1 MAIWNSVSIKKL
13 IDKYNDSGFLPK
25 DNPFHQG
32 DIRVRK
38 PRINFEYTKDEV
50 KELAKIAGNVLYFGE
65 TYAKVTTDEGLRI
78 VKLRKYQIK
87 VLRQFQY
94 YRHNIW
100 LASRQIGKSCDG
112 EIEIRDRHDAIVFNG
127 NLRDYYN
134 SYVGSRRLK
143 FKSFLCDCL
152 PYTNRI
158 SQFIIEAVIALI
170 DQSYSWFSSN
180 KADTIKSIDIKRQR
194 LSICKEGGKNKMY
207 VNRVHYCRPDRV
219 LYIELDDDTILTV
232 SPEHVIHGVLMYNE
246 NFGNYEN
253 FPSIEAQY
261 IQVGAVITKHN
272 SAFSRAKV
280 ISIGWS
286 YFKYSLYD
294 LTTSKP
300 HKALPDHWYNIDGIR
315 VHNCVTSDTTVD
327 VYNKD
332 SGEYSTEQMF
342 ELFYRYKAKLSVLD
356 KLERSLYRI
365 INKLQHKYDTA
376 I

>member
-112 EIEIRDRHDAIVFNG
+112 EIEIRDRHDNVVFNG

-143 FKSFLCDCL
+143 LKSFLCGCL
-152 PYTNRI
+152 PYVGWI
-158 SQFIIEAVIALI
+158 SCYTMEAVIALI
-170 DQSYSWFSSN
+170 DQSYCLFSS

-194 LSICKEGGKNKMY
+194 LSVCLEGGKNKMY
-207 VNRVHYCRPDRV
+207 VNRVHYCRPDQV

-232 SPEHVIHGVLMYNE
+232 SPEHVIHDVLMYSE
-246 NFGNYEN
+246 DFGNYEN

-272 SAFSRAKV
+272 SVFGRAKV
-280 ISIGWS
+280 ISIRWS

-294 LTTSKP
+294 LTTRKP
-300 HKALPDHWYNIDGIR
+300 HKPLPDHWYNINGIR
-315 VHNCVTSDTTVD
+315 VHNCVTSDTTVEI
-327 VYNKD
+327 YNKD
-332 SGEYSTEQMF
+332 TGERSIEQMF
-342 ELFYRYKAKLSVLD
+342 ELFYKYKARLTVLD

>member
-112 EIEIRDRHDAIVFNG
+112 EIEIRDRHDNAVFNG

-143 FKSFLCDCL
+143 LKSFLCCCL
-152 PYTNRI
+152 SYTNHV
-158 SQFIIEAVIALI
+158 SQFIIEAVIALV
-170 DQSYSWFSSN
+170 DRSYSWFSSN
-180 KADTIKSIDIKRQR
+180 KTDTIKSIDIKSQR
-194 LSICKEGGKNKMY
+194 LSVCLEGGKNKMY
-207 VNRVHYCRPDRV
+207 VDRVHYCRPDRV
-219 LYIELDDDTILTV
+219 LYIELEDDTILTM
-232 SPEHVIHGVLMYNE
+232 SPDHVIHDVLMYNE

-272 SAFSRAKV
+272 LTFPRVKV
-280 ISIGWS
+280 VGIRES

-294 LTTSKP
+294 LTTRKP
-300 HKALPDHWYNIDGIR
+300 HKPLPDHWYNIDGIR
-315 VHNCVTSDTTVD
+315 VHNCVTSDTIVEI
-327 VYNKD
+327 YNKD
-332 SGEYSTEQMF
+332 TGEHSTEQMF
-342 ELFYRYKAKLSVLD
+342 ELFYRYKVKLSVLD

>member
-78 VKLRKYQIK
+78 VKLRKYQVK

-112 EIEIRDRHDAIVFNG
+112 MIEVRDRHDAVVFNG

-143 FKSFLCDCL
+143 LKSFLCDYL
-152 PYTNRI
+152 PYVVWI
-158 SQFIIEAVIALI
+158 SRYTMEAVIALI
-170 DQSYSWFSSN
+170 DQSYCLFSS
-180 KADTIKSIDIKRQR
+180 KTDTIKSIDIKRQR
-194 LSICKEGGKNKMY
+194 LSVCLEGGKNKMY
-207 VNRVHYCRPDRV
+207 VNRVHYCRPDQV

-232 SPEHVIHGVLMYNE
+232 SPEQVIHDVLMYSKDC
-246 NFGNYEN
+246 GNYEN

-272 SAFSRAKV
+272 LAFGKAKV
-280 ISIGWS
+280 ISIRRS

-294 LTTSKP
+294 LTTSKS
-300 HKALPDHWYNIDGIR
+300 HKVLPDHWYNIDGIR
-315 VHNCVTSDTTVD
+315 VHNCVTSDTTID

-332 SGEYSTEQMF
+332 TGERSTEQMF
-342 ELFYRYKAKLSVLD
+342 ELFYKYKARLNVLD
-356 KLERSLYRI
+356 KIERLLYRL

-376 I
+376 V